1 MFLEYSKTHGGARP
15 PSRSN
20 PSDAGADLFY
30 CPKEAIVI
38 TVDPSRSVVLP
49 TGLRFGIPHGYML
62 EIKNRSGIA
71 AKRSLIVGAC
81 VVDAGYD
88 GEVFVNIHN
97 IGGVQQRIF
106 PHDKIAQA
114 VLTPVAH
121 PRFIEREDGSLYD
134 DDICIS
140 DRGDGALGSTG
151 DK

>member
-1 MFLEYSKTHGGARP
+1 
-15 PSRSN
+15 
-20 PSDAGADLFY
+20 
-30 CPKEAIVI
+30 
-38 TVDPSRSVVLP
+38 VDPNRSIVLP

-81 VVDAGYD
+81 VVDTGYD

-97 IGGVQQRIF
+97 IGNMQQRIF
-106 PHDKIAQA
+106 PYDKIAQA
-114 VLTPVAH
+114 VLIPVAH
-121 PRFIEREDGSLYD
+121 PRFIERENGHLYD
-134 DDICIS
+134 DNICIS